1 MHNFQ
6 LKAKLSPHLFAGVLN
21 VQFFLTLTEI
31 KKSDLF

>member
-6 LKAKLSPHLFAGVLN
+6 LKAKLSLHLFAGVLN
-21 VQFFLTLTEI
+21 VQFLTWTEI

>member
-21 VQFFLTLTEI
+21 VQFFN
-31 KKSDLF
+31 FNRN